1 METIYHFFKE
11 DKANAVL
18 LVIACLLLCFLL
30 YKVAGIKIRFNK
42 KEPRTVFSWSP
53 SVSTPRN
60 YLVELLR
67 CKVGFGNKG
76 ESIPVFGSFP
86 KLGIGKRG
94 AGGVD
99 LNAFDI
105 ERGLPIPN
113 SLDILWAAYT
123 EKKFYQANIK
133 FSEELQNR
141 MLELFREGYYG
152 VKEKQRFRYNNLV
165 ITLLPEGKIWL
176 YLDGSHRYVRLDY
189 TLQAEEVSV
198 ELSDYVDTRH
208 KTMDDFC
215 TGRLSDYPKAIE
227 NLSKNGIPKGLW
239 DTYAE
244 RFPYDIQI
252 EFENEQTVFDP
263 DYGYYCSN
271 GEMFGSLDD
280 VKYYPMARL
289 KHLIMAWNVADTK
302 YLGHLY
308 FDENEVI
315 RNYPAA
321 FGDESNPDI
330 RGKFLIKVGEDNNR
344 FDISLRVGERECKFE
359 ETKIHVFKK
368 GTNQPNKEFFI
379 FYNNHRDIHSSD
391 IKFIGE

>member
-53 SVSTPRN
+53 SVSTPYN
-60 YLVELLR
+60 YPVELLR
-67 CKVGFGNKG
+67 CRVGFGNKG
-76 ESIPVFGSFP
+76 KSFPVFDSYP
-86 KLGIGKRG
+86 ILGIGESG

-105 ERGLPIPN
+105 ERGFPIPN
-113 SLDILWAAYT
+113 SIDILWVAYT
-123 EKKFYQANIK
+123 EKKFYKANIQ

-141 MLELFREGYYG
+141 ILELFREGYYG

-215 TGRLSDYPKAIE
+215 TGRLSDYPEAIE
-227 NLSKNGIPKGLW
+227 NLSENGIPKGLW

-271 GEMFGSLDD
+271 GEMLGSLDD

-289 KHLIMAWNVADTK
+289 KHLIMAWNVADTV
-302 YLGHLY
+302 YTGHL
-308 FDENEVI
+308 FFNENEVI

-330 RGKFLIKVGEDNNR
+330 RGKFLIKVGKDNNR
-344 FDISLRVGERECKFE
+344 FDISLIVGERECKFE
-359 ETKIHVFKK
+359 ETQIHVFKV
-368 GTNQPNKEFFI
+368 TPENKNEDDHL
-379 FYNNHRDIHSSD
+379 FYWNYRGEEV
-391 IKFIGE
+391 KKYIGE

>member
-60 YLVELLR
+60 YPVELLR

-76 ESIPVFGSFP
+76 ESIPVIDP
-86 KLGIGKRG
+86 LPRLGIGRRG

-123 EKKFYQANIK
+123 EKKFYKANIQ

-189 TLQAEEVSV
+189 TLQAEEISV

-271 GEMFGSLDD
+271 GEMLGSLDD

-289 KHLIMAWNVADTK
+289 KYLIMAWNVADTV
-302 YLGHLY
+302 YTGHL
-308 FDENEVI
+308 FFNENEVI

-330 RGKFLIKVGEDNNR
+330 RGKFLIKVGEQNNR

-359 ETKIHVFKK
+359 ETQIHVFKQ
-368 GTNQPNKEFFI
+368 GENQHDSDAVVY
-379 FYNNHRDIHSSD
+379 YNNHQHIHSRD

>member
-53 SVSTPRN
+53 SVSTPYN
-60 YLVELLR
+60 YPVELLR

-76 ESIPVFGSFP
+76 KSFPVFGSFP
-86 KLGIGKRG
+86 KLGIGRRG

-123 EKKFYQANIK
+123 EKKFYQANIQ

-271 GEMFGSLDD
+271 GEMLGSLDD

-289 KHLIMAWNVADTK
+289 KHLIMAWNVADTV
-302 YLGHLY
+302 YTGHL
-308 FDENEVI
+308 FFNENEVI

-330 RGKFLIKVGEDNNR
+330 RGKFLIKVGKDNNR
-344 FDISLRVGERECKFE
+344 FDISLIVGERECKFE
-359 ETKIHVFKK
+359 ETQIHVFKV
-368 GTNQPNKEFFI
+368 TPENKNEDDHL
-379 FYNNHRDIHSSD
+379 FYWNYRGEEV
-391 IKFIGE
+391 KKYIGE

>member
-53 SVSTPRN
+53 SVSTPYN
-60 YLVELLR
+60 YPVELLR
-67 CKVGFGNKG
+67 CKVGFGDEGK
-76 ESIPVFGSFP
+76 SFPVFDSFP
-86 KLGIGKRG
+86 ILGIGESG

-105 ERGLPIPN
+105 ERGFPIPN
-113 SLDILWAAYT
+113 SIDILWVAYT
-123 EKKFYQANIK
+123 EKKFYQANIQ
-133 FSEELQNR
+133 FSEELQYR
-141 MLELFREGYYG
+141 ILELFREGYYG
-152 VKEKQRFRYNNLV
+152 VKQNQRFRYNNLV

-198 ELSDYVDTRH
+198 ELSDYVGTRH

-215 TGRLSDYPKAIE
+215 TGRLSDYPEAIE

-263 DYGYYCSN
+263 NYGYYCSN
-271 GEMFGSLDD
+271 GEMLGSLDD

-289 KHLIMAWNVADTK
+289 KYLIMAWNVADTV
-302 YLGHLY
+302 YTGHL
-308 FDENEVI
+308 FFNENEVI

-359 ETKIHVFKK
+359 ETQIHVFKV
-368 GTNQPNKEFFI
+368 TPENKDEDDHL
-379 FYNNHRDIHSSD
+379 FYWNYRGEEV
-391 IKFIGE
+391 KKYIGE

>member
-1 METIYHFFKE
+1 
-11 DKANAVL
+11 
-18 LVIACLLLCFLL
+18 
-30 YKVAGIKIRFNK
+30 
-42 KEPRTVFSWSP
+42 
-53 SVSTPRN
+53 
-60 YLVELLR
+60 
-67 CKVGFGNKG
+67 
-76 ESIPVFGSFP
+76 
-86 KLGIGKRG
+86 
-94 AGGVD
+94 
-99 LNAFDI
+99 
-105 ERGLPIPN
+105 
-113 SLDILWAAYT
+113 
-123 EKKFYQANIK
+123 
-133 FSEELQNR
+133 

-280 VKYYPMARL
+280 VKYHPMARL
-289 KHLIMAWNVADTK
+289 KYLIMAWSVADTV
-302 YLGHLY
+302 YTGHL
-308 FDENEVI
+308 FFNENEVI
-315 RNYPAA
+315 HKFPEVFTNP
-321 FGDESNPDI
+321 SNPNI
-330 RGKFLIKVGEDNNR
+330 RGEFLINVSKYNNW

-359 ETKIHVFKK
+359 KTQIHVFKV
-368 GTNQPNKEFFI
+368 TPENKDDDNHL
-379 FYNNHRDIHSSD
+379 FYWNYQGEEV
-391 IKFIGE
+391 KQYIGE

>member
-1 METIYHFFKE
+1 M
-11 DKANAVL
+11 
-18 LVIACLLLCFLL
+18 
-30 YKVAGIKIRFNK
+30 
-42 KEPRTVFSWSP
+42 
-53 SVSTPRN
+53 
-60 YLVELLR
+60 
-67 CKVGFGNKG
+67 GFGNKG
-76 ESIPVFGSFP
+76 KSFPVFDSYP
-86 KLGIGKRG
+86 ILGIGESG

-105 ERGLPIPN
+105 ERGFSIPN
-113 SLDILWAAYT
+113 SIDILWVAYT
-123 EKKFYQANIK
+123 EKKFYQANIQ

-208 KTMDDFC
+208 KTVDDFC

-271 GEMFGSLDD
+271 GEMLGSLDD

-289 KHLIMAWNVADTK
+289 KHLIMVWNVADTE

-321 FGDESNPDI
+321 FGDEPNPDI

-368 GTNQPNKEFFI
+368 GTNQPNKEFLI

>member
-53 SVSTPRN
+53 SVSTPYN
-60 YLVELLR
+60 YPVELLR
-67 CKVGFGNKG
+67 CKVGFGDEGK
-76 ESIPVFGSFP
+76 SFPVFDSYP
-86 KLGIGKRG
+86 ILGIGESG

-105 ERGLPIPN
+105 ERGFPIPN
-113 SLDILWAAYT
+113 SIDILWVAYT
-123 EKKFYQANIK
+123 EKKFYKADIK
-133 FSEELQNR
+133 FSEELQYR
-141 MLELFREGYYG
+141 ILELFREGYYG
-152 VKEKQRFRYNNLV
+152 VKQNHRFRYNNRV

-176 YLDGSHRYVRLDY
+176 YLDGPHRYVRLDY
-189 TLQAEEVSV
+189 TLQAEEVEV
-198 ELSDYVDTRH
+198 ELSDYVKTRH
-208 KTMDDFC
+208 KTIEDFC
-215 TGRLSDYPKAIE
+215 KGRLSDYPEAVE

-244 RFPYDIQI
+244 RFPYDIKI

-263 DYGYYCSN
+263 DYGYFCSN
-271 GEMFGSLDD
+271 GEMLGSLDD
-280 VKYYPMARL
+280 VKYHPMARL
-289 KHLIMAWNVADTK
+289 KYLIMAWSVADTV
-302 YLGHLY
+302 YTGHL
-308 FDENEVI
+308 FFNENEVI

-359 ETKIHVFKK
+359 ETQIHVFKV
-368 GTNQPNKEFFI
+368 TPENKDKDDHL
-379 FYNNHRDIHSSD
+379 FYWNYPSEEV
-391 IKFIGE
+391 KKYIGE

>member
-53 SVSTPRN
+53 SVSTPYN
-60 YLVELLR
+60 YPVELLR
-67 CKVGFGNKG
+67 CKVGFGDEGK
-76 ESIPVFGSFP
+76 SFPVFDSYP
-86 KLGIGKRG
+86 ILGIGESG
-94 AGGVD
+94 AGEVD

-105 ERGLPIPN
+105 ERGFPIPN
-113 SLDILWAAYT
+113 SIDILWVAYT
-123 EKKFYQANIK
+123 EKKFYKADIK
-133 FSEELQNR
+133 FSEELQYR
-141 MLELFREGYYG
+141 ILELFREGYYG
-152 VKEKQRFRYNNLV
+152 VKQNQRFRYNNLV

-176 YLDGSHRYVRLDY
+176 YLDGPHRYVRLDY
-189 TLQAEEVSV
+189 TLQAEEVEV
-198 ELSDYVDTRH
+198 ELSDYVKTRH
-208 KTMDDFC
+208 KTIEDFC
-215 TGRLSDYPKAIE
+215 KGRLSDYPEAVE

-244 RFPYDIQI
+244 RFPYDIKI

-263 DYGYYCSN
+263 DYGYFCSN
-271 GEMFGSLDD
+271 GEMLGSLDD
-280 VKYYPMARL
+280 VKYHPMARL
-289 KHLIMAWNVADTK
+289 KYLIMAWSVADTV
-302 YLGHLY
+302 YTGHL
-308 FDENEVI
+308 FFNENEVI

-359 ETKIHVFKK
+359 ETQIHVFKV
-368 GTNQPNKEFFI
+368 TPENKDKDDHL
-379 FYNNHRDIHSSD
+379 FYWNYPSEEV
-391 IKFIGE
+391 KKYIGE

>member
-53 SVSTPRN
+53 SVSTPYN
-60 YLVELLR
+60 YPVELLR
-67 CKVGFGNKG
+67 CKVGFGDEGK
-76 ESIPVFGSFP
+76 SFPVFDSFP
-86 KLGIGKRG
+86 ILGIGESG

-105 ERGLPIPN
+105 ERGFPIPN
-113 SLDILWAAYT
+113 SIDILWVAYT
-123 EKKFYQANIK
+123 EKKFYQANIQ
-133 FSEELQNR
+133 FSEELQYR
-141 MLELFREGYYG
+141 ILELFREGYYG
-152 VKEKQRFRYNNLV
+152 VKQNQRFRYNNLV

-176 YLDGSHRYVRLDY
+176 YLDGPHRYVRLDY

-215 TGRLSDYPKAIE
+215 TGRLSDYPEAIE

-263 DYGYYCSN
+263 NYGYYCSN
-271 GEMFGSLDD
+271 GEMLGSLDD

-289 KHLIMAWNVADTK
+289 KYLIMAWNVADTV
-302 YLGHLY
+302 YTGHL
-308 FDENEVI
+308 FFNENEVI

-359 ETKIHVFKK
+359 KTQIHVFKR
-368 GTNQPNKEFFI
+368 GANQPKKETVVY
-379 FYNNHRDIHSSD
+379 YNNHQHIHSSD
-391 IKFIGE
+391 IKYIGE

>member
-18 LVIACLLLCFLL
+18 LAIACLLLCFLL
-30 YKVAGIKIRFNK
+30 YKASGFKIRLNK
-42 KEPRTVFSWSP
+42 NEPRTIFSWSP
-53 SVSTPRN
+53 SVSTPCN
-60 YLVELLR
+60 YPVELLR

-76 ESIPVFGSFP
+76 KSIPVFDSFP
-86 KLGIGKRG
+86 ILGIGESG

-99 LNAFDI
+99 LNGFDI

-113 SLDILWAAYT
+113 SLDILWVAYT
-123 EKKFYQANIK
+123 EKKYYKANVK
-133 FSEELQNR
+133 FPEELQNR

-152 VKEKQRFRYNNLV
+152 VKQKQRFRYNNLV

-176 YLDGSHRYVRLDY
+176 YLDGAHRYVRLDY
-189 TLQAEEVSV
+189 TLQAEEVEV
-198 ELSDYVDTRH
+198 ELSDYVKTRY
-208 KTMDDFC
+208 KTIKDFC
-215 TGRLSDYPKAIE
+215 TGRLSDYPEAVE

-244 RFPYDIQI
+244 RFLYDIQI

-263 DYGYYCSN
+263 NYGYYCSN
-271 GEMFGSLDD
+271 GEMLGSLDD

-289 KHLIMAWNVADTK
+289 KYLIMAWNVADTV
-302 YLGHLY
+302 YTGHL
-308 FDENEVI
+308 FFNENEVI
-315 RNYPAA
+315 HNYPAA

-330 RGKFLIKVGEDNNR
+330 RGKFLIKVGEQNNR
-344 FDISLRVGERECKFE
+344 FDISLIVGERECKFE
-359 ETKIHVFKK
+359 ETQIHVFLKEA
-368 GTNQPNKEFFI
+368 NQPNKETVVY
-379 FYNNHRDIHSSD
+379 YNNHQHIHSSD

>member
-18 LVIACLLLCFLL
+18 LVITCLLLCFLL
-30 YKVAGIKIRFNK
+30 YKVAGFKIRFNK
-42 KEPRTVFSWSP
+42 KELRTVFSWSP

-60 YLVELLR
+60 YPVELLHCR
-67 CKVGFGNKG
+67 VGFGNKG
-76 ESIPVFGSFP
+76 ESIPVLDHFP
-86 KLGIGKRG
+86 RLGIGESG

-141 MLELFREGYYG
+141 MLELFREGYYD

-215 TGRLSDYPKAIE
+215 IGRLSNYPKAIE

-271 GEMFGSLDD
+271 GEMLGSLDD

-289 KHLIMAWNVADTK
+289 KYLIMAWNVADTV
-302 YLGHLY
+302 YTGHL
-308 FDENEVI
+308 FFNENEVI
-315 RNYPAA
+315 RNYPRHLAMNPIPI
-321 FGDESNPDI
+321 FGEN
-330 RGKFLIKVGEDNNR
+330 F
-344 FDISLRVGERECKFE
+344 
-359 ETKIHVFKK
+359 
-368 GTNQPNKEFFI
+368 
-379 FYNNHRDIHSSD
+379 
-391 IKFIGE
+391 

>member
-60 YLVELLR
+60 YPVELLR

-76 ESIPVFGSFP
+76 ESIPVIDPFP
-86 KLGIGKRG
+86 RLGIGRRG

-123 EKKFYQANIK
+123 EKKFYKANIQ

-289 KHLIMAWNVADTK
+289 KHLIMAWSVADTV
-302 YLGHLY
+302 YTGHL
-308 FDENEVI
+308 FFNENEVI

-359 ETKIHVFKK
+359 ETQIHVFKV
-368 GTNQPNKEFFI
+368 TPENKNEDDHL
-379 FYNNHRDIHSSD
+379 FYWNYRGEEV
-391 IKFIGE
+391 KKYIGE